1 MSFTVKHVAPAVSL
15 VKVRAGDRVVSAAN
29 GVTGEVVRVIGDRVM
44 IRYAPGRAVKAPAMY
59 VSLAR

>member
-15 VKVRAGDRVVSAAN
+15 AKVRPGDRVVSAAN
-29 GVTGEVVRVIGDRVM
+29 GVAGEVVRVSGDRVM